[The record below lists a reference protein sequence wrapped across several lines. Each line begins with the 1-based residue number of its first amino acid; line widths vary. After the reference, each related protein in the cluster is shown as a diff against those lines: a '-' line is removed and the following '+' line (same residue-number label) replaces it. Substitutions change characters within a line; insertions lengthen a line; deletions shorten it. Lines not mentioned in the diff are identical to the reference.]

1 LPLLIFYPL
10 FLIYQAYIF
19 YFHAKFKYII
29 MATVT
34 LKGNPLNTIGT
45 LPKSGSRAPGF
56 SLTKGDLS
64 NSNLEDYK
72 GTKVVL
78 NIFPSVDT
86 GTCAQSVR
94 QFNKEA
100 AKLENT
106 KILCISKDLPFAQ
119 ARFCGAEGIENVEML
134 SDFRD
139 GNFGKAYGLEF
150 VDGPLKSLHSRAV
163 VVLDGE
169 AKVIY
174 TEQVAE
180 TVDEPNYK
188 AALEAL
194 MDA

>member
-1 LPLLIFYPL
+1 
-10 FLIYQAYIF
+10 
-19 YFHAKFKYII
+19 

-34 LKGNPLNTIGT
+34 LKGNQIHT
-45 LPKSGSRAPGF
+45 LGNLPENGSQAPDF
-56 SLTKGDLS
+56 KLVKNDLS
-64 NSNLEDYK
+64 TVSLSDYK
-72 GTKVVL
+72 GQKLVL

-94 QFNKEA
+94 QFNQEA
-100 AKLENT
+100 AELDNT

-119 ARFCGAEGIENVEML
+119 ARFCGAEGIDKVETL

-139 GNFGKAYGLEF
+139 GNFGTSYNVTF
-150 VDGPLKSLHSRAV
+150 VDGPLQGLLSRSV
-163 VVLDGE
+163 VVLDENG
-169 AKVIY
+169 KVIHS
-174 TEQVAE
+174 EQVSE